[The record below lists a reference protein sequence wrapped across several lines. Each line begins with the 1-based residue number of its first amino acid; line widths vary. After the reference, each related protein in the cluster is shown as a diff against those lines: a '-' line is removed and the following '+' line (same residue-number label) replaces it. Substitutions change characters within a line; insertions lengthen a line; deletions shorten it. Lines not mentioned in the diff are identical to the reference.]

1 MLSNVALLYYGEGL
15 TQGEIARR
23 MQVSRATIVNML
35 KDCRD
40 LGIVDIRVEGKHL
53 KGSTLSREL
62 RDKFDLQDVYV
73 AQYGEVAVGDDQDG
87 PVAPSGARCF
97 DRNHRCHPAWRSCR
111 NRLGRDNDLGGRR
124 DAVPFRQQCR
134 NLPVDRVDDF
144 RTGRGVG
151 KLYDPDRAQAG
162 ARSYTLH
169 APSLISTAELA
180 DRLRSEPTI
189 RTQLERLRTLDMTI
203 ASVGNV
209 EPETHLVAAG
219 IATRQE
225 LEDARAAGAVGVICC
240 RYLDV
245 DGQEVE
251 MPPNDRLVAADI
263 RDLRAAGK
271 RLLAVCGLDRAA
283 ATLAA
288 IRGGLVTHLCV
299 DQFLGKAL
307 LDA

>member
-40 LGIVDIRVEGKHL
+40 LGIVDIRVEGRHL

-73 AQYGEVAVGDDQDG
+73 AQYGEVLPELSRKDLLPHLARVASTAVTD
-87 PVAPSGARCF
+87 VI
-97 DRNHRCHPAWRSCR
+97 
-111 NRLGRDNDLGGRR
+111 
-124 DAVPFRQQCR
+124 
-134 NLPVDRVDDF
+134 LPGDRVGIAWGETMISVADAMPH
-144 RTGRGVG
+144 RSVSNVEVCQLIGSMISERIVASENCTIQIAHR
-151 KLYDPDRAQAG
+151 LG

-180 DRLRSEPTI
+180 DRLRAEPTI
-189 RTQLERLRTLDMTI
+189 CTQLERLRSLDMTI

-219 IATRQE
+219 IATAQE

-263 RDLRAAGK
+263 RDLRAARK

-307 LDA
+307 IDA